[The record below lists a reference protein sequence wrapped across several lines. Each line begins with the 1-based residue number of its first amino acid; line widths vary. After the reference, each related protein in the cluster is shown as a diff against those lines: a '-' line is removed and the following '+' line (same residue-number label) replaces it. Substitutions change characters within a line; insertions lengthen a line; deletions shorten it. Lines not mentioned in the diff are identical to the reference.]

1 MSYQVLARKWRPK
14 SFSEVVGQE
23 HVLKILSN
31 ALSLGRV
38 HHAYL
43 FSGTRGVGKTSI
55 ARLLA
60 KGLNCETGIT
70 ATPCGV
76 CDNCRDIEQ
85 GRFVDLL
92 EIDAAS
98 RTKVEDT
105 REILDNIQYLPTK
118 GRFKVYLIDEVHML
132 SRSSFNALLK
142 TLEEP
147 PEHVKFLLATTDP
160 QKLPITI
167 LSRCLH
173 LHLNVLDSTLISK
186 QLDHILQL
194 EQISH
199 DPKGIGLLAKA
210 ANGSMRDALSL
221 TDQAIALG
229 NGKVDAESVSVMLGT
244 LDKSIPFSLLEALH
258 HCDGN
263 ALMQQIESAA
273 IQGADWDNLL
283 AETITLL
290 HQIALLQVVPTALGD
305 YTDNEERIRFL
316 AQYMAPNDVQL
327 FYQILLMGRKEL
339 AFAPDKK
346 IGVEMSFLRA
356 LAFMPKDVDAV
367 VPPTALQPQSQTQ
380 TQHQSQTQSQAQVQ
394 VQTMGKTNVS
404 KQAEGNK
411 SVNSQTQISHATTPA
426 QTTKAPQVSQLG
438 HNSVNH
444 SEPVK
449 PFSLEAQ
456 QSALGSPLSEPEQP
470 HVSSKPA
477 HDKSLVASPKVEQ
490 TTKSGGDD
498 LAIPD
503 EVSSVTK
510 SILEMRMQLMKE
522 EQNPKK
528 SKAVDATKA
537 AQPKSSVI
545 NASLERIKQNSVSVE
560 SVNTDSGDSR
570 IDNDDEEEEITA
582 ENYQWQASGLI
593 PMKEELVVDT
603 KAFRESLNGEK
614 TPEMTKKL
622 IAEMA
627 QKDAWCAEI
636 EQLDLSPL
644 IKQIVVNS
652 FFEQTDDGMIVLHLR
667 SSVKH
672 LINSISNVI
681 KVKKALCKHRNQEL
695 DVNIIIDDDL
705 NYKTPI
711 EMREELYQEKLAQA
725 KIAVAEDPKVATI
738 CRYFDAKIDEASVR
752 PV

>member
-1 MSYQVLARKWRPK
+1 MLLLAQIYWLYIMVIMSYQVLARKWRPK
-14 SFSEVVGQE
+14 SFTEVVGQQ

-60 KGLNCETGIT
+60 KGLNCEKGIT

-173 LHLNVLDSTLISK
+173 LHLNMLDTSLIAQ
-186 QLDHILQL
+186 QLAHILQL
-194 EQISH
+194 EKIDSE
-199 DPKGIGLLAKA
+199 PKALQLLAKA

-229 NGKVDAESVSVMLGT
+229 NGQVDADSVAAMLGT
-244 LDKSIPFSLLEALH
+244 LDKSIPFSLIEALYH
-258 HCDGN
+258 GDGN
-263 ALMQQIESAA
+263 AMMQQIESAA
-273 IQGADWDNLL
+273 MQGADWDNLL
-283 AETITLL
+283 AESIALL
-290 HQIALLQVVPTALGD
+290 HQVALLQIVPTALGE

-339 AFAPDKK
+339 AYAPDKK
-346 IGVEMSFLRA
+346 IGAEMSFLRA
-356 LAFMPKDVDAV
+356 LAFMPKAV
-367 VPPTALQPQSQTQ
+367 GATPAATNNANFNQPQVAPAKQAQPVHVQPKIDSEVKAKLAAPIAPTPASAKPA
-380 TQHQSQTQSQAQVQ
+380 TTNEALSQAQSGVANN
-394 VQTMGKTNVS
+394 NV
-404 KQAEGNK
+404 
-411 SVNSQTQISHATTPA
+411 
-426 QTTKAPQVSQLG
+426 
-438 HNSVNH
+438 
-444 SEPVK
+444 EPMQNVMT
-449 PFSLEAQ
+449 AD
-456 QSALGSPLSEPEQP
+456 LS
-470 HVSSKPA
+470 
-477 HDKSLVASPKVEQ
+477 
-490 TTKSGGDD
+490 
-498 LAIPD
+498 IPD
-503 EVSSVTK
+503 DAPSLTK
-510 SILEMRMQLMKE
+510 NILEMRSKLIKE
-522 EQNPKK
+522 EQTPKK
-528 SKAVDATKA
+528 SELVDTN
-537 AQPKSSVI
+537 QPKNRLVKKVSSSATQSEQST
-545 NASLERIKQNSVSVE
+545 NANVDRQS
-560 SVNTDSGDSR
+560 DS
-570 IDNDDEEEEITA
+570 IENDDEPEITA
-582 ENYQWQASGLI
+582 ENYQWQSCGLVET
-593 PMKEELVVDT
+593 KDELAIDT
-603 KAFRESLNGEK
+603 KSFRESLNGDK
-614 TPEMTKKL
+614 TPEMIKKL
-622 IAEMA
+622 IDEMA

-636 EQLDLSPL
+636 EQLDIAPL
-644 IKQIVVNS
+644 IKQIAINS
-652 FFEQTDDGMIVLHLR
+652 YIEQLDDDNVVLHMR

-672 LINSISNVI
+672 LINTSVNTAKLEKALSDKRQQNL
-681 KVKKALCKHRNQEL
+681 KVK
-695 DVNIIIDDDL
+695 VIIDD
-705 NYKTPI
+705 NQAIKTPL
-711 EMREELYQEKLAQA
+711 ELREALYQQKLAQA
-725 KIAVAEDPKVATI
+725 KQTIIEDPKVAMI
-738 CRYFDAKIDEASVR
+738 CQCFEAKIDEASIR

>member
-1 MSYQVLARKWRPK
+1 MLLLAQIYWRYIMVIMSYQVLARKWRPK
-14 SFSEVVGQE
+14 SFTEVVGQQ

-60 KGLNCETGIT
+60 KGLNCEKGIT

-173 LHLNVLDSTLISK
+173 LHLNMLDTSLIAQ
-186 QLDHILQL
+186 QLAHILQL
-194 EQISH
+194 EKIDSE
-199 DPKGIGLLAKA
+199 PKALQLLAKA

-229 NGKVDAESVSVMLGT
+229 NGQVDADSVAAMLGT
-244 LDKSIPFSLLEALH
+244 LDKSIPFSLIEALYH
-258 HCDGN
+258 GDGN
-263 ALMQQIESAA
+263 AMMQQIESAA
-273 IQGADWDNLL
+273 MQGADWDNLL
-283 AETITLL
+283 AESIALL
-290 HQIALLQVVPTALGD
+290 HQVALLQIVPTALGE

-339 AFAPDKK
+339 AYAPDKK
-346 IGVEMSFLRA
+346 IGAEMSFLRA
-356 LAFMPKDVDAV
+356 LAFMPKAV
-367 VPPTALQPQSQTQ
+367 GATPAATNNANFNQPQVAPAKQAQPVHVQPKIDSEVKAKLAAPIAPTPASAKQAT
-380 TQHQSQTQSQAQVQ
+380 TNEALSQAQSGVANNNIEPMQ
-394 VQTMGKTNVS
+394 NVVT
-404 KQAEGNK
+404 AD
-411 SVNSQTQISHATTPA
+411 
-426 QTTKAPQVSQLG
+426 
-438 HNSVNH
+438 
-444 SEPVK
+444 
-449 PFSLEAQ
+449 
-456 QSALGSPLSEPEQP
+456 LS
-470 HVSSKPA
+470 
-477 HDKSLVASPKVEQ
+477 
-490 TTKSGGDD
+490 
-498 LAIPD
+498 IPD
-503 EVSSVTK
+503 DAPSLTK
-510 SILEMRMQLMKE
+510 NILEMRSKLIKE
-522 EQNPKK
+522 EQTPKK
-528 SKAVDATKA
+528 SELVDTN
-537 AQPKSSVI
+537 QPKNRLIKKVSSSATQSEQST
-545 NASLERIKQNSVSVE
+545 NANVDRQSNSIE
-560 SVNTDSGDSR
+560 
-570 IDNDDEEEEITA
+570 NDDEPEITA
-582 ENYQWQASGLI
+582 ENYQWQSCGLVET
-593 PMKEELVVDT
+593 KDELAIDT
-603 KAFRESLNGEK
+603 KSFRESLNGDK
-614 TPEMTKKL
+614 TPEMIKKL
-622 IAEMA
+622 IDEMA

-636 EQLDLSPL
+636 EQLDIAPL
-644 IKQIVVNS
+644 IKQIAINS
-652 FFEQTDDGMIVLHLR
+652 YIEQLDDDNVVLHMR

-672 LINSISNVI
+672 LINTSVNTAKLEKALSDKRQQNL
-681 KVKKALCKHRNQEL
+681 KVK
-695 DVNIIIDDDL
+695 VIIDD
-705 NYKTPI
+705 NQAIKTPL
-711 EMREELYQEKLAQA
+711 EMREALYQQKLAQA
-725 KIAVAEDPKVATI
+725 KQTIIEDPKVAMI
-738 CRYFDAKIDEASVR
+738 CQCFEAKIDEASIR

>member
-1 MSYQVLARKWRPK
+1 MLLLAQIYWRYIMVIMSYQVLARKWRPK
-14 SFSEVVGQE
+14 SFTEVVGQQ

-60 KGLNCETGIT
+60 KGLNCEKGIT

-173 LHLNVLDSTLISK
+173 LHLNMLDTSLIAQ
-186 QLDHILQL
+186 QLAHILQL
-194 EQISH
+194 EKIDSE
-199 DPKGIGLLAKA
+199 PKALQLLAKA

-229 NGKVDAESVSVMLGT
+229 NGQVDADSVAAMLGT
-244 LDKSIPFSLLEALH
+244 LDKSIPFSLIEALYH
-258 HCDGN
+258 GDGN
-263 ALMQQIESAA
+263 AMMQQIESAA
-273 IQGADWDNLL
+273 MQGADWDNLL
-283 AETITLL
+283 AESIALL
-290 HQIALLQVVPTALGD
+290 HQVALLQIVPTALGE

-339 AFAPDKK
+339 AYAPDKK
-346 IGVEMSFLRA
+346 IGAEMSFLRA
-356 LAFMPKDVDAV
+356 LAFMPKAV
-367 VPPTALQPQSQTQ
+367 GATPAATNNTNFNQPQVAPAKQAQPVHVQPKIDSEVKAKLAAPIAPTPASAKQAT
-380 TQHQSQTQSQAQVQ
+380 TNEALSQAQSGVANNNIEPMQ
-394 VQTMGKTNVS
+394 NVVT
-404 KQAEGNK
+404 AD
-411 SVNSQTQISHATTPA
+411 
-426 QTTKAPQVSQLG
+426 
-438 HNSVNH
+438 
-444 SEPVK
+444 
-449 PFSLEAQ
+449 
-456 QSALGSPLSEPEQP
+456 LS
-470 HVSSKPA
+470 
-477 HDKSLVASPKVEQ
+477 
-490 TTKSGGDD
+490 
-498 LAIPD
+498 IPD
-503 EVSSVTK
+503 DAPSLTK
-510 SILEMRMQLMKE
+510 NILEMRSKLIKE
-522 EQNPKK
+522 EQTPKK
-528 SKAVDATKA
+528 SELVDTN
-537 AQPKSSVI
+537 QPKNRLIKKVSSSATQSEQST
-545 NASLERIKQNSVSVE
+545 NANVDRQS
-560 SVNTDSGDSR
+560 DS
-570 IDNDDEEEEITA
+570 IENDDEPEITA
-582 ENYQWQASGLI
+582 ENYQWQSCGLVET
-593 PMKEELVVDT
+593 KDELAIDT
-603 KAFRESLNGEK
+603 KSFRESLNGDK
-614 TPEMTKKL
+614 TPEMIKKL
-622 IAEMA
+622 IDEMA

-636 EQLDLSPL
+636 EQLDIAPL
-644 IKQIVVNS
+644 IKQIAINS
-652 FFEQTDDGMIVLHLR
+652 YIEQLDDDNVVLHMR

-672 LINSISNVI
+672 LINTSVNTAKLEKALSDKRQQNL
-681 KVKKALCKHRNQEL
+681 KVK
-695 DVNIIIDDDL
+695 VIIDD
-705 NYKTPI
+705 NQAIKTPL
-711 EMREELYQEKLAQA
+711 ELREALYQQKLAQA
-725 KIAVAEDPKVATI
+725 KQTIIEDPKVAMI
-738 CRYFDAKIDEASVR
+738 CQCFEAKIDEASIR

>member
-1 MSYQVLARKWRPK
+1 MLLLAQIYWLYIMVIMSYQVLARKWRPK
-14 SFSEVVGQE
+14 SFTEVVGQQ

-60 KGLNCETGIT
+60 KGLNCEKGIT

-173 LHLNVLDSTLISK
+173 LHLNILDTSLIAQ
-186 QLDHILQL
+186 QLAHILQL
-194 EQISH
+194 EKIDSE
-199 DPKGIGLLAKA
+199 PKALQLLAKA

-229 NGKVDAESVSVMLGT
+229 NGQVDADSVAAMLGT
-244 LDKSIPFSLLEALH
+244 LDKSIPFSLIEALYH
-258 HCDGN
+258 GDGN
-263 ALMQQIESAA
+263 AMMQQIESAA
-273 IQGADWDNLL
+273 MQGADWDNLL
-283 AETITLL
+283 AESIALL
-290 HQIALLQVVPTALGD
+290 HQVALLQIVPTALGE

-339 AFAPDKK
+339 AYAPDKK
-346 IGVEMSFLRA
+346 IGAEMSFLRA
-356 LAFMPKDVDAV
+356 LAFMPKAV
-367 VPPTALQPQSQTQ
+367 GVTPAATNNANFNQPQVAPAKQAQPVHVQPKIDSEVKAKLAAPIAPTPASAKQAT
-380 TQHQSQTQSQAQVQ
+380 TNEALSQAQSGVANN
-394 VQTMGKTNVS
+394 NV
-404 KQAEGNK
+404 
-411 SVNSQTQISHATTPA
+411 
-426 QTTKAPQVSQLG
+426 
-438 HNSVNH
+438 
-444 SEPVK
+444 EPMQNVMT
-449 PFSLEAQ
+449 AD
-456 QSALGSPLSEPEQP
+456 LS
-470 HVSSKPA
+470 
-477 HDKSLVASPKVEQ
+477 
-490 TTKSGGDD
+490 
-498 LAIPD
+498 IPD
-503 EVSSVTK
+503 DASSLTK
-510 SILEMRMQLMKE
+510 NILEMRSKLIKE
-522 EQNPKK
+522 EQTPKK
-528 SKAVDATKA
+528 SELVDTN
-537 AQPKSSVI
+537 QPKNRLIKKVSSPATQSEQST
-545 NASLERIKQNSVSVE
+545 NANVDRQS
-560 SVNTDSGDSR
+560 DS
-570 IDNDDEEEEITA
+570 IENDDEPEITA
-582 ENYQWQASGLI
+582 ENYQWQSCGLVET
-593 PMKEELVVDT
+593 KDELAIDT
-603 KAFRESLNGEK
+603 KSFRESLNGDK
-614 TPEMTKKL
+614 TPEMIKKL
-622 IAEMA
+622 IDEMA

-636 EQLDLSPL
+636 EQLDIAPL
-644 IKQIVVNS
+644 IKQIAINS
-652 FFEQTDDGMIVLHLR
+652 YIEQLDDDNVVLHMR

-672 LINSISNVI
+672 LINTSVNTAKLEKALSDKRQQNL
-681 KVKKALCKHRNQEL
+681 KVK
-695 DVNIIIDDDL
+695 VIIDD
-705 NYKTPI
+705 NQAIKTPL
-711 EMREELYQEKLAQA
+711 EMREALYQQKLAQA
-725 KIAVAEDPKVATI
+725 KQTIIEDPKVAMI
-738 CRYFDAKIDEASVR
+738 CQCFEAKIDEASIR

>member
-1 MSYQVLARKWRPK
+1 MLLLAQIYWLYIMVIMSYQVLARKWRPK
-14 SFSEVVGQE
+14 SFTEVVGQQ

-60 KGLNCETGIT
+60 KGLNCEKGIT

-173 LHLNVLDSTLISK
+173 LHLNMLDTSLIAQ
-186 QLDHILQL
+186 QLAHILQL
-194 EQISH
+194 EKIDSE
-199 DPKGIGLLAKA
+199 PKALQLLAKA

-229 NGKVDAESVSVMLGT
+229 NGQVDADSVAAMLGT
-244 LDKSIPFSLLEALH
+244 LDKSIPFSLIEALYH
-258 HCDGN
+258 GDGN
-263 ALMQQIESAA
+263 AMMQQIESAA
-273 IQGADWDNLL
+273 MQGADWDNLL
-283 AETITLL
+283 AESIALL
-290 HQIALLQVVPTALGD
+290 HQVALLQIVPTALGE

-339 AFAPDKK
+339 AYAPDKK
-346 IGVEMSFLRA
+346 IGAEMSFLRA
-356 LAFMPKDVDAV
+356 LAFMPKAV
-367 VPPTALQPQSQTQ
+367 GATPAATNNANFNQPQVAPAKQAQPVHVQPKIDSEVKAKLAAPIAPTPASAKPA
-380 TQHQSQTQSQAQVQ
+380 TTNEALSQAQSGVANN
-394 VQTMGKTNVS
+394 NV
-404 KQAEGNK
+404 
-411 SVNSQTQISHATTPA
+411 
-426 QTTKAPQVSQLG
+426 
-438 HNSVNH
+438 
-444 SEPVK
+444 EPMQNVMT
-449 PFSLEAQ
+449 AD
-456 QSALGSPLSEPEQP
+456 LS
-470 HVSSKPA
+470 
-477 HDKSLVASPKVEQ
+477 
-490 TTKSGGDD
+490 
-498 LAIPD
+498 IPD
-503 EVSSVTK
+503 DAPSLTK
-510 SILEMRMQLMKE
+510 NILEMRSKLIKE
-522 EQNPKK
+522 EQTPKK
-528 SKAVDATKA
+528 SELVDTN
-537 AQPKSSVI
+537 QPKNRLVKKVSSSATQSEQST
-545 NASLERIKQNSVSVE
+545 NANVDRQS
-560 SVNTDSGDSR
+560 DS
-570 IDNDDEEEEITA
+570 IENDDEPEITA
-582 ENYQWQASGLI
+582 ENYQWQSCGLVET
-593 PMKEELVVDT
+593 KDELAIDT
-603 KAFRESLNGEK
+603 KSFRESLNGDK
-614 TPEMTKKL
+614 TPEMIKKL
-622 IAEMA
+622 IDEMA

-636 EQLDLSPL
+636 EQLDIAPL
-644 IKQIVVNS
+644 IKQIAINS
-652 FFEQTDDGMIVLHLR
+652 YIEQLDDDNVVLHMR

-672 LINSISNVI
+672 LINTSVNTAKLEKALSDKRQQNL
-681 KVKKALCKHRNQEL
+681 KVK
-695 DVNIIIDDDL
+695 VIIDD
-705 NYKTPI
+705 NQAIKTPL
-711 EMREELYQEKLAQA
+711 EMREALYQQKLAQA
-725 KIAVAEDPKVATI
+725 KQTIIEDPKVAMI
-738 CRYFDAKIDEASVR
+738 CQCFEAKIDEASIR

>member
-14 SFSEVVGQE
+14 SFSEVVGQQ

-60 KGLNCETGIT
+60 KGLNCESGIT

-76 CDNCRDIEQ
+76 CDNCREIEQ

-105 REILDNIQYLPTK
+105 REILDNIQYLPSK

-173 LHLNVLDSTLISK
+173 LHLNVLDTSLISE
-186 QLDHILQL
+186 QLKHILQL
-194 EQISH
+194 EQIESE
-199 DPKGIGLLAKA
+199 PRAIQLLAKA

-229 NGKVDAESVSVMLGT
+229 NGKIDAASAASMLGT
-244 LDKSIPFSLLEALH
+244 LDKAIPFSLINALYQS
-258 HCDGN
+258 DGN
-263 ALMQQIESAA
+263 TLMQQIEAA
-273 IQGADWDNLL
+273 ALQGADWDNLL
-283 AETITLL
+283 AESIALL

-305 YTDNEERIRFL
+305 YTDNEEELRFL

-346 IGVEMSFLRA
+346 MGVEMSFLRA
-356 LAFMPKDVDAV
+356 LAFMPKNVDAIK
-367 VPPTALQPQSQTQ
+367 PPAATATIPTKKAESPIKTQ
-380 TQHQSQTQSQAQVQ
+380 
-394 VQTMGKTNVS
+394 
-404 KQAEGNK
+404 
-411 SVNSQTQISHATTPA
+411 PA
-426 QTTKAPQVSQLG
+426 QAVTLSSQ
-438 HNSVNH
+438 NANDAM
-444 SEPVK
+444 PIKQTVK
-449 PFSLEAQ
+449 SAIENQ
-456 QSALGSPLSEPEQP
+456 QLNDNTI
-470 HVSSKPA
+470 VR
-477 HDKSLVASPKVEQ
+477 
-490 TTKSGGDD
+490 
-498 LAIPD
+498 
-503 EVSSVTK
+503 SVTSDENTASQPEISLPDDASSITK
-510 SILEMRMQLMKE
+510 NILEMRMQLIKE
-522 EQNPKK
+522 EQKPKK
-528 SKAVDATKA
+528 PELVDHHQPSNSLINSKRGDAQQLANKLGNNIE
-537 AQPKSSVI
+537 K
-545 NASLERIKQNSVSVE
+545 N
-560 SVNTDSGDSR
+560 
-570 IDNDDEEEEITA
+570 DEEAKQEEITA
-582 ENYQWQASGLI
+582 ENYQWQACGLVETKNE
-593 PMKEELVVDT
+593 PALDAKTLCDSLKVD
-603 KAFRESLNGEK
+603 K

-622 IAEMA
+622 IVEMA
-627 QKDAWCAEI
+627 EKDAWCAEI
-636 EQLDLSPL
+636 EQLELAPL
-644 IKQIVVNS
+644 IKQIAINS
-652 FFEQTDDGMIVLHLR
+652 YFEQIDDNNIVLHMR

-672 LINSISNVI
+672 LIKSPANCTKLESALSAYRQKPLNLKIVI
-681 KVKKALCKHRNQEL
+681 DDNQE
-695 DVNIIIDDDL
+695 N
-705 NYKTPI
+705 KTPL
-711 EMREELYQEKLAQA
+711 EMREDLYQQKLEQA
-725 KIAVAEDPKVATI
+725 KQTINQDAKVEMI
-738 CRYFDAKIDEASVR
+738 CQYFDAKIDEASIR

>member
-1 MSYQVLARKWRPK
+1 MLLLAQIYWLYIMVIMSYQVLARKWRPK
-14 SFSEVVGQE
+14 SFTEVVGQQ

-60 KGLNCETGIT
+60 KGLNCEKGIT

-173 LHLNVLDSTLISK
+173 LHLNMLDTSLIAQ
-186 QLDHILQL
+186 QLAHILQL
-194 EQISH
+194 EKIDSE
-199 DPKGIGLLAKA
+199 PKALQLLAKA

-229 NGKVDAESVSVMLGT
+229 NGQVDADSVAAMLGT
-244 LDKSIPFSLLEALH
+244 LDKSIPFSLIEALYH
-258 HCDGN
+258 GDGN
-263 ALMQQIESAA
+263 AMMQQIESAA
-273 IQGADWDNLL
+273 MQGADWDNLL
-283 AETITLL
+283 AESIALL
-290 HQIALLQVVPTALGD
+290 HQVALLQIVPTALGE

-339 AFAPDKK
+339 AYAPDKK
-346 IGVEMSFLRA
+346 IGAEMSFLRA
-356 LAFMPKDVDAV
+356 LAFMPKAV
-367 VPPTALQPQSQTQ
+367 GATPAATNNANFNQPQVAPAKQAQPVHVQPKIDSEVKAKLAAPIAPTPASAKQAT
-380 TQHQSQTQSQAQVQ
+380 TNEALSQAQSGVANNNIEPMQ
-394 VQTMGKTNVS
+394 NVMT
-404 KQAEGNK
+404 AD
-411 SVNSQTQISHATTPA
+411 
-426 QTTKAPQVSQLG
+426 
-438 HNSVNH
+438 
-444 SEPVK
+444 
-449 PFSLEAQ
+449 
-456 QSALGSPLSEPEQP
+456 LS
-470 HVSSKPA
+470 
-477 HDKSLVASPKVEQ
+477 
-490 TTKSGGDD
+490 
-498 LAIPD
+498 IPD
-503 EVSSVTK
+503 DAPSLTK
-510 SILEMRMQLMKE
+510 NILEMRSKLIKE
-522 EQNPKK
+522 EQTPKK
-528 SKAVDATKA
+528 SELVDTN
-537 AQPKSSVI
+537 QPKNRLVKKVSSSATQSEQST
-545 NASLERIKQNSVSVE
+545 NANVDRQS
-560 SVNTDSGDSR
+560 DS
-570 IDNDDEEEEITA
+570 IENDDEPEITA
-582 ENYQWQASGLI
+582 ENYQWQSCGLVET
-593 PMKEELVVDT
+593 KDELAIDT
-603 KAFRESLNGEK
+603 KSFRESLNGDK
-614 TPEMTKKL
+614 TPEMIKKL
-622 IAEMA
+622 IDEMA

-636 EQLDLSPL
+636 EQLDIAPL
-644 IKQIVVNS
+644 IKQIAINS
-652 FFEQTDDGMIVLHLR
+652 YIEQLDDDNVVLHMR

-672 LINSISNVI
+672 LINTSVNTAKLEKALSDKRQQNL
-681 KVKKALCKHRNQEL
+681 KVK
-695 DVNIIIDDDL
+695 VIIDD
-705 NYKTPI
+705 NQAIKTPL
-711 EMREELYQEKLAQA
+711 EMREALYQQKLAQA
-725 KIAVAEDPKVATI
+725 KQTIIEDPKVAMI
-738 CRYFDAKIDEASVR
+738 CQCFEAKIDEASIR

>member
-14 SFSEVVGQE
+14 SFSEVVGQQ

-60 KGLNCETGIT
+60 KGLNCESGIT

-76 CDNCRDIEQ
+76 CDNCREIEQ

-105 REILDNIQYLPTK
+105 REILDNIQYLPSK

-173 LHLNVLDSTLISK
+173 LHLNVLDTSLIAE
-186 QLDHILQL
+186 QLKHILQL
-194 EQISH
+194 EQIESE
-199 DPKGIGLLAKA
+199 PRAIQLLAKA

-229 NGKVDAESVSVMLGT
+229 NGKIDAASTASMLGT
-244 LDKSIPFSLLEALH
+244 LDKAIPFSLINALYQN
-258 HCDGN
+258 DGN
-263 ALMQQIESAA
+263 TLMQQIEAA
-273 IQGADWDNLL
+273 AVQGADWDNLL
-283 AETITLL
+283 AESIALL

-305 YTDNEERIRFL
+305 YTDNEEQLRFL

-346 IGVEMSFLRA
+346 MGVEMSFLRA
-356 LAFMPKDVDAV
+356 LAFMPKNVDAIK
-367 VPPTALQPQSQTQ
+367 PPAATATIPTKKAESPIR
-380 TQHQSQTQSQAQVQ
+380 TQSDQVVTPSSQ
-394 VQTMGKTNVS
+394 SANEAASIRQTVKPAIENQQLNDNTIVRPVTSDEKT
-404 KQAEGNK
+404 
-411 SVNSQTQISHATTPA
+411 
-426 QTTKAPQVSQLG
+426 VSQP
-438 HNSVNH
+438 
-444 SEPVK
+444 EI
-449 PFSLEAQ
+449 SLPDDA
-456 QSALGSPLSEPEQP
+456 
-470 HVSSKPA
+470 SSI
-477 HDKSLVASPKVEQ
+477 
-490 TTKSGGDD
+490 TKN
-498 LAIPD
+498 
-503 EVSSVTK
+503 
-510 SILEMRMQLMKE
+510 ILEMRMQLIKE
-522 EQNPKK
+522 EQKPKK
-528 SKAVDATKA
+528 PELVDHHQPSNSLINSKRGDAQQLANKLGNN
-537 AQPKSSVI
+537 I
-545 NASLERIKQNSVSVE
+545 ERN
-560 SVNTDSGDSR
+560 
-570 IDNDDEEEEITA
+570 EEETEQEEITA
-582 ENYQWQASGLI
+582 ENYQWQACGLVETKNE
-593 PMKEELVVDT
+593 PALDAKTLCDSLKVD
-603 KAFRESLNGEK
+603 K

-622 IAEMA
+622 IVEMA
-627 QKDAWCAEI
+627 EKDAWCAEI
-636 EQLDLSPL
+636 EQLELAPL
-644 IKQIVVNS
+644 IKQIAINS
-652 FFEQTDDGMIVLHLR
+652 YFEQIDNNNIVLHMR

-672 LINSISNVI
+672 LIKSSANCTKLESALSAYRQKPLNLKIVI
-681 KVKKALCKHRNQEL
+681 DDNQE
-695 DVNIIIDDDL
+695 N
-705 NYKTPI
+705 KTPL
-711 EMREELYQEKLAQA
+711 EMREDLYQQKLEQA
-725 KIAVAEDPKVATI
+725 KQTINQDAKVEMI
-738 CRYFDAKIDEASVR
+738 CQYFDAKIDEASIR

>member
-14 SFSEVVGQE
+14 SFSEVVGQQ

-173 LHLNVLDSTLISK
+173 LHLNVLDTALIGQ
-186 QLDHILQL
+186 QLEHILQL
-194 EQISH
+194 EQINN
-199 DPKGIGLLAKA
+199 DPKAIALLAKA

-229 NGKVDAESVSVMLGT
+229 NGKVDTESVAVMLGT
-244 LDKSIPFSLLEALH
+244 LDKSIPFTIIEALH
-258 HCDGN
+258 NGDGN
-263 ALMQQIESAA
+263 ALMQQIEAA
-273 IQGADWDNLL
+273 AVQGIDWDNLL

-290 HQIALLQVVPTALGD
+290 HQIALLQVVPSALGD
-305 YTDNEERIRFL
+305 YTDNEVRIRFL

-339 AFAPDKK
+339 VFSPDKK

-356 LAFMPKDVDAV
+356 LAFMPKAVDAKPQPTVQTRTNKQAEINNQV
-367 VPPTALQPQSQTQ
+367 VNQVKKQTQIQQSQT
-380 TQHQSQTQSQAQVQ
+380 THT
-394 VQTMGKTNVS
+394 
-404 KQAEGNK
+404 
-411 SVNSQTQISHATTPA
+411 ISA
-426 QTTKAPQVSQLG
+426 
-438 HNSVNH
+438 
-444 SEPVK
+444 
-449 PFSLEAQ
+449 
-456 QSALGSPLSEPEQP
+456 P
-470 HVSSKPA
+470 HVSQPLNHTEQIASQPMASSSLLSPKEQSQRQETSDLATIAPSKAKQTTAAKPA
-477 HDKSLVASPKVEQ
+477 TADLV
-490 TTKSGGDD
+490 
-498 LAIPD
+498 IPD
-503 EVSSVTK
+503 EVSSMTK
-510 SILEMRMQLMKE
+510 SILEMRMQLMNG

-528 SKAVDATKA
+528 SESVDVH
-537 AQPKSSVI
+537 QPKNSTMRE
-545 NASLERIKQNSVSVE
+545 SLARIKHNTTPVSDD
-560 SVNTDSGDSR
+560 NTDSHNSSC
-570 IDNDDEEEEITA
+570 DNNVEEITA
-582 ENYQWQASGLI
+582 ETYQWQASGLI
-593 PMKEELVVDT
+593 AMKEELVIDT
-603 KAFRESLNGEK
+603 KAFRESLNGSK
-614 TPEMTKKL
+614 TPEMIQKL
-622 IAEMA
+622 ITEMA

-652 FFEQTDDGMIVLHLR
+652 AFEKVDNNTIVLHMR
-667 SSVKH
+667 SAVKH
-672 LINSISNVI
+672 LINSINNVT
-681 KVKKALCKHRNQEL
+681 KVQRALCEHRKKEL
-695 DVNIIIDDDL
+695 DVKIIVDDNQ

-711 EMREELYQEKLAQA
+711 EMREELYQQKLAQA
-725 KIAVAEDPKVATI
+725 KKNIAEDPKVAII

>member
-14 SFSEVVGQE
+14 SFSEVVGQQ

-70 ATPCGV
+70 AAPCGV
-76 CDNCRDIEQ
+76 CDNCRDIEL

-173 LHLNVLDSTLISK
+173 LHLNVLDTALISQ
-186 QLDHILQL
+186 QLEHILQL
-194 EQISH
+194 EQISS
-199 DPKGIGLLAKA
+199 DPKAIGLLAKA

-229 NGKVDAESVSVMLGT
+229 NGIIDVKSVAIMLGT
-244 LDKSIPFSLLEALH
+244 LDKSIPFALVEAMH
-258 HCDGN
+258 NGNGN
-263 ALMQQIESAA
+263 ALMQQIEVAA
-273 IQGADWDNLL
+273 MQGANWDHLL

-305 YTDNEERIRFL
+305 YTDSEERIRFL
-316 AQYMAPNDVQL
+316 AQSMAPNDVQL

-339 AFAPDKK
+339 SFAPDKK

-356 LAFMPKDVDAV
+356 LAFIPKSVDAV
-367 VPPTALQPQSQTQ
+367 TPSVMLRSASNTQQPESIQAQPKTNQQSQTQ
-380 TQHQSQTQSQAQVQ
+380 QPKNNVEQVTPQQRSSYAVTSSSLPPKLQTEDQ
-394 VQTMGKTNVS
+394 KTNDLMADVVPL
-404 KQAEGNK
+404 KAEP
-411 SVNSQTQISHATTPA
+411 TAD
-426 QTTKAPQVSQLG
+426 TK
-438 HNSVNH
+438 
-444 SEPVK
+444 
-449 PFSLEAQ
+449 
-456 QSALGSPLSEPEQP
+456 
-470 HVSSKPA
+470 
-477 HDKSLVASPKVEQ
+477 PKTV
-490 TTKSGGDD
+490 D

-503 EVSSVTK
+503 DTPSMTK
-510 SILEMRMQLMKE
+510 SILEMRMQLIKE
-522 EQNPKK
+522 EQNSKKSESVDVNQPKK
-528 SKAVDATKA
+528 RAVN
-537 AQPKSSVI
+537 KS
-545 NASLERIKQNSVSVE
+545 LTRIKQNIQQPVNEVSADPH
-560 SVNTDSGDSR
+560 NTDH
-570 IDNDDEEEEITA
+570 DNSKEEITA

-593 PMKEELVVDT
+593 AMKEELVIDT
-603 KAFRESLNGEK
+603 KAFRESLNGDK
-614 TPEMTKKL
+614 TPEMTQKL
-622 IAEMA
+622 ITEMA
-627 QKDAWCAEI
+627 QKNAWCAEI
-636 EQLDLSPL
+636 EQLNLPPL
-644 IKQIVVNS
+644 IKQIVVNAA
-652 FFEQTDDGMIVLHLR
+652 FQQVDDNTIVLRVR
-667 SSVKH
+667 SAVKH
-672 LINSISNVI
+672 LINSANNVA
-681 KVKKALCKHRNQEL
+681 KVQKALCEQRKQEL
-695 DVNIIIDDDL
+695 DVKIIIDDNQD
-705 NYKTPI
+705 YKTPL
-711 EMREELYQEKLAQA
+711 EMREALYQQKLAKA
-725 KIAVAEDPKVATI
+725 KIIIAEDPKVATI
-738 CRYFDAKIDEASVR
+738 CRYFDAKIDETSIR

>member
-1 MSYQVLARKWRPK
+1 MVIMSYQVLARKWRPK
-14 SFSEVVGQE
+14 SFSEVVGQQ

-76 CDNCRDIEQ
+76 CDNCRDIEL

-173 LHLNVLDSTLISK
+173 LHLNVLDTALISQ
-186 QLDHILQL
+186 QLEHILQL
-194 EQISH
+194 EQISS
-199 DPKGIGLLAKA
+199 DPKAIGLLAKA

-229 NGKVDAESVSVMLGT
+229 NGIIDAKSVAIMLGT
-244 LDKSIPFSLLEALH
+244 LDKSIPFALVEAMH
-258 HCDGN
+258 NGNGN
-263 ALMQQIESAA
+263 ALMQQIEAA
-273 IQGADWDNLL
+273 AMQGANWDHLL

-316 AQYMAPNDVQL
+316 AQSMAPNDVQL

-339 AFAPDKK
+339 SFAPDKK

-356 LAFMPKDVDAV
+356 LAFIPKSVDAV
-367 VPPTALQPQSQTQ
+367 TSSVMLRTASNTQQPEPIQAQPKTNQQSQTQ
-380 TQHQSQTQSQAQVQ
+380 
-394 VQTMGKTNVS
+394 
-404 KQAEGNK
+404 
-411 SVNSQTQISHATTPA
+411 
-426 QTTKAPQVSQLG
+426 
-438 HNSVNH
+438 
-444 SEPVK
+444 
-449 PFSLEAQ
+449 
-456 QSALGSPLSEPEQP
+456 QP
-470 HVSSKPA
+470 KNN
-477 HDKSLVASPKVEQ
+477 VEQ
-490 TTKSGGDD
+490 VTSQQRSLHAVTSSSLPPKLQTEEQKKNDLMADVVPLKAEPTADAKPKTVD

-503 EVSSVTK
+503 DAPSVTK
-510 SILEMRMQLMKE
+510 SILEMRMQLIKE
-522 EQNPKK
+522 EQSSKKSELVDVNQPKK
-528 SKAVDATKA
+528 RV
-537 AQPKSSVI
+537 V
-545 NASLERIKQNSVSVE
+545 NESLTRIKQNIQQPVNEVSADPH
-560 SVNTDSGDSR
+560 NTDHDDSK
-570 IDNDDEEEEITA
+570 EEITA

-593 PMKEELVVDT
+593 AMKEELVIDT
-603 KAFRESLNGEK
+603 KAFRESLNGDK
-614 TPEMTKKL
+614 TPEMTQKL
-622 IAEMA
+622 ITEMA
-627 QKDAWCAEI
+627 QKNAWCAEI
-636 EQLDLSPL
+636 EQLNLPPL
-644 IKQIVVNS
+644 LKQIVVNAV
-652 FFEQTDDGMIVLHLR
+652 FQQVDDNTIVLRVR
-667 SSVKH
+667 SAVKH
-672 LINSISNVI
+672 LINSANNVA
-681 KVKKALCKHRNQEL
+681 KVQKALCEQRKQEL
-695 DVNIIIDDDL
+695 DVKIIIDDNQDD
-705 NYKTPI
+705 KTPL
-711 EMREELYQEKLAQA
+711 EMREALYQQKLAQA
-725 KIAVAEDPKVATI
+725 KIIIAEDPKVATI
-738 CRYFDAKIDEASVR
+738 CRYFDAKIDETSVR

>member
-14 SFSEVVGQE
+14 SFSEVVGQQ

-60 KGLNCETGIT
+60 KGLNCESGIT

-76 CDNCRDIEQ
+76 CDNCREIEQ

-105 REILDNIQYLPTK
+105 REILDNIQYLPSK

-173 LHLNVLDSTLISK
+173 LHLNVLDTSLIAE
-186 QLDHILQL
+186 QLKHILQL
-194 EQISH
+194 EQIESE
-199 DPKGIGLLAKA
+199 PRAIQLLAKA

-229 NGKVDAESVSVMLGT
+229 NGKIDAASVASMLGT
-244 LDKSIPFSLLEALH
+244 LDKAIPFSLINALYQN
-258 HCDGN
+258 DGN
-263 ALMQQIESAA
+263 TLMQQIEAA
-273 IQGADWDNLL
+273 ALQGADWDNLL
-283 AETITLL
+283 AESIALL

-305 YTDNEERIRFL
+305 YTDNEEQLRFL

-346 IGVEMSFLRA
+346 MGVEMSFLRA
-356 LAFMPKDVDAV
+356 LAFMPKNVDAIM
-367 VPPTALQPQSQTQ
+367 PPAAT
-380 TQHQSQTQSQAQVQ
+380 
-394 VQTMGKTNVS
+394 
-404 KQAEGNK
+404 
-411 SVNSQTQISHATTPA
+411 ATTPTTPTKKAESPIRTQPA
-426 QTTKAPQVSQLG
+426 QVVTTSSQNANEAAPIQQTVKSAIENQQLNDSTIVRPATSDENTVSQP
-438 HNSVNH
+438 
-444 SEPVK
+444 EI
-449 PFSLEAQ
+449 SLPDDA
-456 QSALGSPLSEPEQP
+456 
-470 HVSSKPA
+470 SSI
-477 HDKSLVASPKVEQ
+477 
-490 TTKSGGDD
+490 TKN
-498 LAIPD
+498 
-503 EVSSVTK
+503 
-510 SILEMRMQLMKE
+510 ILEMRMQLMKE
-522 EQNPKK
+522 EQKPKK
-528 SKAVDATKA
+528 PELVDYHQPSNSLINSKRDDVQQLAKLGNDSE
-537 AQPKSSVI
+537 KS
-545 NASLERIKQNSVSVE
+545 
-560 SVNTDSGDSR
+560 
-570 IDNDDEEEEITA
+570 DEEVEQEEITA
-582 ENYQWQASGLI
+582 ENYQWQACGIVETKNEPALDAKTLCDSL
-593 PMKEELVVDT
+593 KVD
-603 KAFRESLNGEK
+603 K

-622 IAEMA
+622 IVEMA
-627 QKDAWCAEI
+627 EKDAWCAEI
-636 EQLDLSPL
+636 EQLELAPL
-644 IKQIVVNS
+644 IKQIA
-652 FFEQTDDGMIVLHLR
+652 
-667 SSVKH
+667 
-672 LINSISNVI
+672 INSYP
-681 KVKKALCKHRNQEL
+681 EL
-695 DVNIIIDDDL
+695 IDDNHIILHTRSAVEHLAKSSANCIKLRTSLSNYRQKTL
-705 NYKTPI
+705 NLEVVIDDNKANKTPL
-711 EMREELYQEKLAQA
+711 ELREDLYQQKLEQA
-725 KIAVAEDPKVATI
+725 KQTINQDTKVEMI
-738 CRYFDAKIDEASVR
+738 CQYFDAKIDEASIR